1 VRFGG
6 NLKDGAGCFFF
17 DHIHAGSGEQVR
29 NSARALMLP
38 PRLGGAGIVSPR
50 LGETLVWP
58 AVLVLGYIAGASVAT
73 DAQRMRILFLLP
85 VLGLALAVQPEKLFV
100 GWLFAAPLVQG
111 ASNGSHYGH
120 SVNKFFFLGLSL
132 LLIVRMALG
141 SVRIHSLWAI
151 DALPALYF
159 FYVVVSARFFPSAF
173 TSAENSTLKALY
185 ISIGV
190 GIVGYYF
197 AAFANTSRRFPQM
210 VAGAFVWS
218 GLLVAVLGIVDGL
231 TGWNLWNQHVANGD
245 ISRAVSTFPSPFEF
259 GTYLGACVAFALA
272 ILVYRG
278 PRSLKLPSIILV
290 GVSIPAFYYTYTR
303 GPILAI
309 AIVAVL
315 MVVIRKRAR
324 WPSVLVL
331 ATVGILLFA
340 SWGRFTSSAVYE
352 ERLGVDTAK
361 PRAVLTDVAFDL
373 FRQRP
378 LFGQGYGTFDQVKL
392 TLPIQANQAEIVKT
406 TTSHDTFLTVLAEL
420 GAFGLALLVLPW
432 LIIGWRAVTAGWSGA
447 VEPWIVAGC
456 VGAAATYAIG
466 AVTYDARF
474 FPLISAIP
482 WITLGLVRK
491 TLGEHPRSLET
502 G

>member
-1 VRFGG
+1 
-6 NLKDGAGCFFF
+6 
-17 DHIHAGSGEQVR
+17 
-29 NSARALMLP
+29 
-38 PRLGGAGIVSPR
+38 
-50 LGETLVWP
+50 
-58 AVLVLGYIAGASVAT
+58 
-73 DAQRMRILFLLP
+73 
-85 VLGLALAVQPEKLFV
+85 
-100 GWLFAAPLVQG
+100 
-111 ASNGSHYGH
+111 
-120 SVNKFFFLGLSL
+120 
-132 LLIVRMALG
+132 
-141 SVRIHSLWAI
+141 
-151 DALPALYF
+151 
-159 FYVVVSARFFPSAF
+159 
-173 TSAENSTLKALY
+173 
-185 ISIGV
+185 
-190 GIVGYYF
+190 
-197 AAFANTSRRFPQM
+197 
-210 VAGAFVWS
+210 
-218 GLLVAVLGIVDGL
+218 
-231 TGWNLWNQHVANGD
+231 
-245 ISRAVSTFPSPFEF
+245 
-259 GTYLGACVAFALA
+259 
-272 ILVYRG
+272 
-278 PRSLKLPSIILV
+278 
-290 GVSIPAFYYTYTR
+290 
-303 GPILAI
+303 
-309 AIVAVL
+309 
-315 MVVIRKRAR
+315 
-324 WPSVLVL
+324 VL

-432 LIIGWRAVTAGWSGA
+432 LVIGWRAVTAGWSGA